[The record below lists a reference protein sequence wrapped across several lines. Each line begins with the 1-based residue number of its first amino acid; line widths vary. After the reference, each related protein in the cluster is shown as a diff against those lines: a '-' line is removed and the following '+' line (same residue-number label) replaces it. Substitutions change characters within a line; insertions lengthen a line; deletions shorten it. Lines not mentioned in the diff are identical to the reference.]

1 MQSVCLLP
9 DLHFSPPLTADD
21 SIHIQHIRTAVAAQC
36 DLLIYVGDILTMDQC
51 TSIAA
56 CASFYPAVRT
66 VVDTIG
72 MPFLFTLGNHDGDP
86 SSAERTQLK
95 AVLNASAHHV
105 GICEPMVDAC
115 VHPVLDVATLYSGKE
130 HCHQYT
136 HWGCPSAV
144 QAAWIDAALSARPT
158 FSLLVTHIPPPNVL
172 GLAVDGVVGE
182 RVCLVLGCVR
192 RRRRCA
198 AHAPACSPRVWSRSF
213 QSVRECP
220 RVTHQCDVRR
230 CVQVRP
236 STKLLRR
243 CLPSGFLWLHG
254 PERAHSG
261 RTQCSS
267 PQPNIHIHR
276 GGSGPILCPKG
287 DGHPSEVRSPLMTSD
302 DL

>member
-56 CASFYPAVRT
+56 CASFYPTVRT

-105 GICEPMVDAC
+105 GVCDPLLDAC

-182 RVCLVLGCVR
+182 FVSCWDVFADDDAVLPMR
-192 RRRRCA
+192 RPALHAFGHDHSNLFVSARESLTNVTYVA
-198 AHAPACSPRVWSRSF
+198 AFKSG
-213 QSVRECP
+213 
-220 RVTHQCDVRR
+220 
-230 CVQVRP
+230 RP
-236 STKLLRR
+236 PSSYDAAFY
-243 CLPSGFLWLHG
+243 PGSSGFTVLSVPTPG
-254 PERAHSG
+254 ERSAARLNRTFTFTGEDLG
-261 RTQCSS
+261 RFYVQRATVTQARC
-267 PQPNIHIHR
+267 
-276 GGSGPILCPKG
+276 
-287 DGHPSEVRSPLMTSD
+287 
-302 DL
+302 DLL

>member
-1 MQSVCLLP
+1 MLATSSPWISALPLRLVRVFIRQCVRLSTLLACR
-9 DLHFSPPLTADD
+9 FSSHLVTTMATHPLQNA
-21 SIHIQHIRTAVAAQC
+21 
-36 DLLIYVGDILTMDQC
+36 
-51 TSIAA
+51 
-56 CASFYPAVRT
+56 
-66 VVDTIG
+66 
-72 MPFLFTLGNHDGDP
+72 P
-86 SSAERTQLK
+86 SSKQCSTQARTTSGSATRRLRMCAPRTGCGHPVFRQGALPPIHALGLSIGRASSLDRRCLERTTHLLV
-95 AVLNASAHHV
+95 ACHAHPTT
-105 GICEPMVDAC
+105 ER
-115 VHPVLDVATLYSGKE
+115 
-130 HCHQYT
+130 
-136 HWGCPSAV
+136 
-144 QAAWIDAALSARPT
+144 ARPRGGR
-158 FSLLVTHIPPPNVL
+158 S
-172 GLAVDGVVGE
+172 GR